1 MKNKNEK
8 GIVSIFVLFAMM
20 LLLIFVFSIYS
31 LVDNKLKENEK
42 QNLNLLKIYSNKL
55 DLIDSNKS
63 ADNSEII
70 PIYNINQLNIVGTG
84 SFIKI
89 DSQVYQC
96 GMGMSYVLKDN
107 IIVDIAEDLFTN
119 RINFND
125 YKLYSQIYYIDK
137 YIYDIYYYKD
147 NTYWKNI
154 YYKNFTEKDNSDL
167 EYSENQF
174 SIIDKY
180 ENNNTEF
187 EYMMIWKYDGIYN
200 LAKSI
205 QSEKANNL
213 DEIIVYKENINK
225 INVNGEI
232 YIFINIGN
240 KI

>member
-1 MKNKNEK
+1 M
-8 GIVSIFVLFAMM
+8 
-20 LLLIFVFSIYS
+20 
-31 LVDNKLKENEK
+31 
-42 QNLNLLKIYSNKL
+42 
-55 DLIDSNKS
+55 
-63 ADNSEII
+63 
-70 PIYNINQLNIVGTG
+70 
-84 SFIKI
+84 
-89 DSQVYQC
+89 
-96 GMGMSYVLKDN
+96 
-107 IIVDIAEDLFTN
+107 
-119 RINFND
+119 
-125 YKLYSQIYYIDK
+125 
-137 YIYDIYYYKD
+137 
-147 NTYWKNI
+147 
-154 YYKNFTEKDNSDL
+154 

-200 LAKSI
+200 LTKSI